1 MWLAGLRITSG
12 GGDVGVTGRV
22 RVGRGVVVVV
32 VVVVLLLLLTG
43 WLREAAG
50 VLYWT
55 LLLPLTGPASFSKER
70 GLPLH

>member
-1 MWLAGLRITSG
+1 MRLAVLRITSG
-12 GGDVGVTGRV
+12 GGDVGVTGKV
-22 RVGRGVVVVV
+22 CVGRGVV
-32 VVVVLLLLLTG
+32 LLLMG

>member
-1 MWLAGLRITSG
+1 MLVRLAILRITSG
-12 GGDVGVTGRV
+12 GGDVGVTGKV
-22 RVGRGVVVVV
+22 RVGRGVV
-32 VVVVLLLLLTG
+32 LLLMG

>member
-1 MWLAGLRITSG
+1 MLVRLAVLRITSG
-12 GGDVGVTGRV
+12 GGDVGVTGKV
-22 RVGRGVVVVV
+22 RVGRGVV
-32 VVVVLLLLLTG
+32 LLLMG